1 MKLRRILTGAAIG
14 AATAIAFRSFVIWA
28 LPWQWDWHANGD
40 LVRAFSAGSMRRRD
54 VRRDLPS
61 LQPRPGM
68 SARVLIG
75 CERSGVLRRAFLAL
89 GIDAWSCDLEPADD
103 GSNRHIRGNLLDH
116 LDDGWDLLA
125 VMHPP
130 CTRLCNSGV
139 RWLYIGGRRANGHD
153 RKAWADLRAAAAFY
167 RACRERGNIPRRA
180 LENPVM
186 HRHATALTA
195 RPRVRFVQPWWFG
208 DPYFKSTGFELIN
221 LPPLVPT
228 NKLVPP
234 APAPTN
240 TRHGR

>member
-1 MKLRRILTGAAIG
+1 
-14 AATAIAFRSFVIWA
+14 
-28 LPWQWDWHANGD
+28 
-40 LVRAFSAGSMRRRD
+40 
-54 VRRDLPS
+54 
-61 LQPRPGM
+61 M

-234 APAPTN
+234 APGSDQHKAWSMIHRAAPGPDRARLRSETFPGLATAIADQWGALLLN
-240 TRHGR
+240 PEQPDLFQQGEAQAA

>member
-1 MKLRRILTGAAIG
+1 VA
-14 AATAIAFRSFVIWA
+14 
-28 LPWQWDWHANGD
+28 
-40 LVRAFSAGSMRRRD
+40 SAGST
-54 VRRDLPS
+54 
-61 LQPRPGM
+61 
-68 SARVLIG
+68 SAAG
-75 CERSGVLRRAFLAL
+75 AQTATTERL
-89 GIDAWSCDLEPADD
+89 GPTFAQRQHS
-103 GSNRHIRGNLLDH
+103 
-116 LDDGWDLLA
+116 
-125 VMHPP
+125 
-130 CTRLCNSGV
+130 
-139 RWLYIGGRRANGHD
+139 
-153 RKAWADLRAAAAFY
+153 Y

-234 APAPTN
+234 APAPTS